1 MRPGDLQRMWARKRF
16 DIDWRDLLAGAGYAL
31 FPGSRAKAQQS
42 AEQTWPVKTWPA
54 KTWPANTP
62 VTTWSGGDDVIACLS
77 VRSGL
82 DLMLGQLALPAG
94 SEVLVSAVTIEDMV
108 TVLRHHG
115 LVAVPIDV
123 NPADMS
129 PDIKAM
135 DRAITSRTKAIL
147 IAHLFGTRLPLQ
159 PFAEK
164 AREHGLLLWEDCA
177 QAFDGRYA
185 GHSEADAVM
194 FSFGPIKTATALGG
208 GLLRVRDRE
217 LLARMRSVQETWPLS
232 SRSFVSRIARY
243 AVLKFLSGRIAF
255 GALLAILKRLGRDP
269 DRVLSSA
276 VRNFPGDALIA
287 QLRHRAPAAMLRLL
301 ARRLRTF
308 RADRIDRQARLGR
321 RLADRLA
328 SVVECPGVAAAAH
341 SFWVFPVCVRDAAP
355 ILTAMRAAGFDA
367 SAGSQLRAVPAADG
381 SLQSTPNAARIVAE
395 TVFLPLYPEL
405 TEAEVDRLADVVT
418 SLWQK
423 L

>member
-1 MRPGDLQRMWARKRF
+1 MWARKRI
-16 DIDWRDLLAGAGYAL
+16 DIGWRDLLAATGYAL
-31 FPGSRAKAQQS
+31 FPGSRAAAQQS
-42 AEQTWPVKTWPA
+42 AEHIWPGT
-54 KTWPANTP
+54 
-62 VTTWSGGDDVIACLS
+62 DDVIACLS

-82 DLMLGQLALPAG
+82 DLMLGQLGLPAG

-108 TVLRHHG
+108 AILRHHG

-123 NPADMS
+123 DPADMS
-129 PDIKAM
+129 PSLKDM
-135 DRAITSRTKAIL
+135 DRAITPRTKAML

-159 PFAEK
+159 PFAAK

-177 QAFDGRYA
+177 QAFDGRTS
-185 GHSEADAVM
+185 GHPEADAVM

-217 LLARMRSVQETWPLS
+217 LLARMRSAQEKWPLS
-232 SRSFVSRIARY
+232 SRSFVSRVARY

-255 GALLAILKRLGRDP
+255 GVLWRLLKLLGRNP
-269 DRVLSSA
+269 DRVLNSA
-276 VRNFPGDALIA
+276 VRNFPGDQLIA

-308 RADRIDRQARLGR
+308 RKDRFDRQARLGR

-328 SVVECPGVAAAAH
+328 SVVECPGVAAAEH

-355 ILTAMRAAGFDA
+355 ILTAVRAAGFDA

-381 SLQSTPNAARIVAE
+381 SLQSTPNAARITTE
-395 TVFLPLYPEL
+395 SVFLPLYPEL
-405 TEAEVDRLADVVT
+405 TEVDVGRLADVLT
-418 SLWQK
+418 SLRK
-423 L
+423 NP

>member
-1 MRPGDLQRMWARKRF
+1 MWVRKRF
-16 DIDWRDLLAGAGYAL
+16 DIGWRDLFAVAGYAL
-31 FPGSRAKAQQS
+31 LPGSRATAQQS
-42 AEQTWPVKTWPA
+42 AEQTWPSWP
-54 KTWPANTP
+54 
-62 VTTWSGGDDVIACLS
+62 GGDGVIACLS

-82 DLMLGQLALPAG
+82 DLMLGQLGLPAG

-108 TVLRHHG
+108 TILRHHG

-129 PDIKAM
+129 PSLNDI
-135 DRAITSRTKAIL
+135 DRAITPRTKAIL

-159 PFAEK
+159 PFAAK
-164 AREHGLLLWEDCA
+164 AEEHGLLLWEDCA

-185 GHSEADAVM
+185 GHPEADAVM

-217 LLARMRSVQETWPLS
+217 LLARMRSAQETWPLS
-232 SRSFVSRIARY
+232 SNRAFVSRVARY
-243 AVLKFLSGRIAF
+243 AALKFLSGRIACRVF
-255 GALLAILKRLGRDP
+255 MAVVKLLGRDP
-269 DRVLSSA
+269 DRVINSA
-276 VRNFPGDALIA
+276 VRNFPGDQLMA
-287 QLRHRAPAAMLRLL
+287 QLRRRAPAAMLRLL

-308 RADRIDRQARLGR
+308 RVDRLDRRARLGR

-328 SVVECPGVAAAAH
+328 PVLPCPGDAAAEH

-355 ILTAMRAAGFDA
+355 LLTAVRAAGFDA
-367 SAGSQLRAVPAADG
+367 VAGSQLRAVPAADG
-381 SLQSTPNAARIVAE
+381 SLQSTPNAARIATE

-405 TEAEVDRLADVVT
+405 TEPAVDRLADVLI
-418 SLWQK
+418 SQRRQ
-423 L
+423 